1 MKYRFSDASAK
12 IDPEKLWK
20 KIQLGLSKNVIL
32 KSVNQEKLYTIKSI
46 DSNTIFYSSPERSK
60 GREEQIHKSDFVEL
74 INRLQKLDSFNSST
88 TKDLF
93 PSDIY
98 RKRSPIFAI
107 LVSATII
114 EPIK

>member
-1 MKYRFSDASAK
+1 MNYIFSKTSAEL
-12 IDPEKLWK
+12 DPEKLWK
-20 KIQLGLSKNVIL
+20 NIELGLSKNVIL
-32 KSVNQEKLYTIKSI
+32 KSLKQEKLYTVKSI
-46 DSNTIFYSSPERSK
+46 DSNTISYTSPERSEGK
-60 GREEQIHKSDFVEL
+60 EEQIHKTDFVEL
-74 INRLQKLDSFNSST
+74 IKRLQKLDSFNSST
-88 TKDLF
+88 AKDLF

>member
-1 MKYRFSDASAK
+1 MYYRFSDASAK
-12 IDPEKLWK
+12 VDPENMWK
-20 KIQLGLSKNVIL
+20 NIQVGLSKNVIL
-32 KSVNQEKLYTIKSI
+32 KSMNQEKLYTIKSI
-46 DSNTIFYSSPERSK
+46 DSNTIFYSSPERSEGK
-60 GREEQIHKSDFVEL
+60 EEQIHKSDFVEL
-74 INRLQKLDSFNSST
+74 IKRLQKLDLFNSST
-88 TKDLF
+88 AKDLF